1 MYCFDKLDVDALVEL
16 MEKTGGRTVAMSDFG
31 ITREDWDA
39 IKDQI
44 PPMDMETIRQK
55 REQAFLKSPGDTYA
69 IYQLKR
75 DDATTDLRFMN
86 SDWLSKKG
94 IEPQPENYDL
104 IYTGAL
110 YPASSQIE
118 TLERLYQT
126 FNIDHPAD
134 FTGHS
139 LSVSDIVALK
149 QNGVVSCHY
158 VDSVGY
164 KELPSFI
171 QSGNYLK
178 NAEMQMED
186 DYGMIDG
193 IVNNGPRQTEP
204 PAKPAPEK
212 QADTKSKK
220 PSVLAKL
227 RQYQEED
234 RKATTMHRSA
244 ERDLI

>member
-1 MYCFDKLDVDALVEL
+1 MPSKLDFYAQMADHTAKQV
-16 MEKTGGRTVAMSDFG
+16 TGSFG
-31 ITREDWDA
+31 EWT
-39 IKDQI
+39 
-44 PPMDMETIRQK
+44 
-55 REQAFLKSPGDTYA
+55 AFLESPGDTYA

-75 DDATTDLRFMN
+75 DDATADIRFMN
-86 SDWLSKKG
+86 SEYLREKG
-94 IEPQPENYDL
+94 IEPKYENYEL

-110 YPASSQIE
+110 TQDGSQIDK
-118 TLERLYQT
+118 LEDLYRI
-126 FNIDHPAD
+126 FNIEHPQD

-139 LSVSDIVALK
+139 LSISDIVALK
-149 QNGVVSCHY
+149 QAGVVSYHY

-164 KELPSFI
+164 KELTNFR
-171 QSGNYLK
+171 NTDNHLK

-193 IVNNGPRQTEP
+193 VINNGRKEP
-204 PAKPAPEK
+204 VKAPAPKKEE
-212 QADTKSKK
+212 TKTKK

-234 RKATTMHRSA
+234 RKAMTQHRSA

>member
-1 MYCFDKLDVDALVEL
+1 MGEL
-16 MEKTGGRTVAMSDFG
+16 PHRS
-31 ITREDWDA
+31 
-39 IKDQI
+39 
-44 PPMDMETIRQK
+44 
-55 REQAFLKSPGDTYA
+55 
-69 IYQLKR
+69 
-75 DDATTDLRFMN
+75 
-86 SDWLSKKG
+86 

-110 YPASSQIE
+110 YPESSQIE

-139 LSVSDIVALK
+139 LSVSDIVAPK

-186 DYGMIDG
+186 DYGIAIIARTVEILDSG
-193 IVNNGPRQTEP
+193 FSCSITH
-204 PAKPAPEK
+204 
-212 QADTKSKK
+212 
-220 PSVLAKL
+220 SVSRPGACVRFSRAYAEWFVLP
-227 RQYQEED
+227 YQIPFYQ
-234 RKATTMHRSA
+234 
-244 ERDLI
+244 RDMRPIRCM